1 MTARAKLIVLTATT
15 AFTATFGGVVLPVDA
30 QDPASTTAS
39 TPTDAATT
47 STPTPTDTA
56 TASTPT
62 PTDTATTSTPTTST
76 PTTSTPT
83 TTQPDRS
90 VGTGLAGHTKRGSSP
105 QRTTKK
111 THRTRRHRS
120 HRAKSKTESAKDQTA
135 AECKQKAA
143 AAARAR
149 RLERRRKKAA
159 AAGVSD
165 ARSFLGG
172 GGGQRL
178 PSLAKTASSKNPC
191 PPEADQP
198 TTSTPTSSGAAPSTP
213 DATTPAPAPSD
224 PTTSV
229 ATPGPVPV
237 GVPNFFIEKF
247 RIPPFLLP
255 IYQAAGIQYNVPW
268 QVLAAINEIETDYG
282 RNLSVSSAGA
292 RGWMQFLPSSWKT
305 YGVDANDDGRKDPYN
320 PADAIFAAARYL
332 KAAGADQ
339 DVRKA
344 IFAYN
349 HASWYVDS
357 VMLRAKLIGGLPA
370 GLVGSLTG
378 LTQGH
383 FPVHARAKYAD
394 HHQSSTDIF
403 ARKGAPVIAVQDGVV
418 KKIGSST
425 KKGRYLVLQDAYG
438 NRYTY
443 AHLGSVQSDYPVP
456 KPTNVSPADV
466 ARELKLPNDPE
477 PTEAASAG
485 RQHQPQVKGKTKVTK
500 QRVAARAA
508 NGKST
513 ATGKAA
519 APAATP
525 AAAPTVSVQK
535 ERLYA
540 HPARRPAYNAGG
552 KQQLFEAGK
561 LPGFTTFKDYF
572 TSVFGLNRK
581 DVELKPLRK
590 GSQVIAGTILGR
602 IGEAGQTSPHI
613 NFAIQPAGKK
623 APQIDPKPILDGW
636 KLLESTAIYRA
647 AGKNPF
653 FGSDGRSPT
662 IGQVLLM
669 SKEQLQQ
676 RVLEDPRIDIYS
688 CGREDIRTGQID
700 RRVLATLEF
709 LADSDLRPTVSA
721 LKCGHSYL
729 TTSGNVSEHTSGD
742 AVDIAAIN
750 GTPIL
755 DHQGKGSITDTTIQ
769 RLLAL
774 QGAMKPHQIISLM
787 TPEDFGGADNIL
799 SLPDHDNHIHVGFHP
814 DGTTGGADS
823 GLNARQWPHLIEQ
836 LKNIDNPTVPTRP
849 SHDAIPNGD

>member
-1 MTARAKLIVLTATT
+1 MTARAKLMILVATT
-15 AFTATFGGVVLPVDA
+15 AFTAAFGGVVLPVDA
-30 QDPASTTAS
+30 QDPASTTGSTTAA

-47 STPTPTDTA
+47 STATPTDTA

-62 PTDTATTSTPTTST
+62 PTDTATSSTPTTST

-90 VGTGLAGHTKRGSSP
+90 VGSGLAGHAKRGSSA

-111 THRTRRHRS
+111 TTHRTRRHRS
-120 HRAKSKTESAKDQTA
+120 HSSKAVNDQTA
-135 AECKQKAA
+135 ATCKQKAA

-191 PPEADQP
+191 PPPADNP
-198 TTSTPTSSGAAPSTP
+198 TTSTPTSSGPTPSTP
-213 DATTPAPAPSD
+213 DAAAPAPAPSD

-229 ATPGPVPV
+229 STPGPVPV

-349 HASWYVDS
+349 HATWYVDS

-456 KPTNVSPADV
+456 KPVNVSPADV
-466 ARELKLPNDPE
+466 AKELKLPNDP
-477 PTEAASAG
+477 AAHRG
-485 RQHQPQVKGKTKVTK
+485 CLRG
-500 QRVAARAA
+500 
-508 NGKST
+508 
-513 ATGKAA
+513 
-519 APAATP
+519 TP
-525 AAAPTVSVQK
+525 AS
-535 ERLYA
+535 
-540 HPARRPAYNAGG
+540 
-552 KQQLFEAGK
+552 
-561 LPGFTTFKDYF
+561 
-572 TSVFGLNRK
+572 
-581 DVELKPLRK
+581 
-590 GSQVIAGTILGR
+590 
-602 IGEAGQTSPHI
+602 
-613 NFAIQPAGKK
+613 
-623 APQIDPKPILDGW
+623 
-636 KLLESTAIYRA
+636 
-647 AGKNPF
+647 
-653 FGSDGRSPT
+653 
-662 IGQVLLM
+662 
-669 SKEQLQQ
+669 
-676 RVLEDPRIDIYS
+676 
-688 CGREDIRTGQID
+688 
-700 RRVLATLEF
+700 
-709 LADSDLRPTVSA
+709 
-721 LKCGHSYL
+721 
-729 TTSGNVSEHTSGD
+729 TSG
-742 AVDIAAIN
+742 
-750 GTPIL
+750 
-755 DHQGKGSITDTTIQ
+755 QG
-769 RLLAL
+769 
-774 QGAMKPHQIISLM
+774 
-787 TPEDFGGADNIL
+787 
-799 SLPDHDNHIHVGFHP
+799 
-814 DGTTGGADS
+814 
-823 GLNARQWPHLIEQ
+823 
-836 LKNIDNPTVPTRP
+836 
-849 SHDAIPNGD
+849 

>member
-47 STPTPTDTA
+47 STATPTDTA

-62 PTDTATTSTPTTST
+62 PTDTATSSTPTTST

-120 HRAKSKTESAKDQTA
+120 HRAKSETESAKDQTA
-135 AECKQKAA
+135 TECKQKAA

-213 DATTPAPAPSD
+213 DATAPAPAPSD

-403 ARKGAPVIAVQDGVV
+403 ARQGAPVIAVQDGVV

-466 ARELKLPNDPE
+466 AKELRLPNDPE

-513 ATGKAA
+513 ATGKTASPAA
-519 APAATP
+519 AP

-613 NFAIQPAGKK
+613 EFAIQPAGKK

-799 SLPDHDNHIHVGFHP
+799 SLPDHYNHIHVGFHP
-814 DGTTGGADS
+814 DGTTGGADN
-823 GLNARQWPHLIEQ
+823 GLNPRQWPHLIEQ

-849 SHDAIPNGD
+849 SHDAIPDGD